1 MLTKGIKELCKFAMH
16 LMTMRS
22 DDSEKVENKNA
33 EESPAKGK
41 VAQ

>member
-16 LMTMRS
+16 LMTMRL
-22 DDSEKVENKNA
+22 DDTENKNA